1 MKAVV
6 ATFNQ
11 EKALVGAFSVITNL
25 RMELF
30 EALVDMAA
38 CIYTIYLPRC
48 AQPRPVLAD
57 LHSAAAWQ
65 GQGPLRGG
73 EARGAAP
80 RPAHQPPPGGGQQR
94 GHQPRI
100 HRQPQQRQPPALRL
114 AQGRNITIH
123 RCFENISGLETL
135 VIVHICTD
143 KYLLSRYLNITL
155 PTTYAT

>member
-1 MKAVV
+1 M
-6 ATFNQ
+6 
-11 EKALVGAFSVITNL
+11 ITNL

-57 LHSAAAWQ
+57 LHAAAAWQ

-80 RPAHQPPPGGGQQR
+80 RPAHQPPPGGAQQR

-114 AQGRNITIH
+114 AQGRNITKH
-123 RCFENISGLETL
+123 FWAFEKFVMDQWFTLTPEEKKWIIIEDWTYHERYIFCGL
-135 VIVHICTD
+135 D
-143 KYLLSRYLNITL
+143 LSV
-155 PTTYAT
+155 